1 MAGGDVAR
9 RQYLAKPGAAPDAS
23 PRAAFAQLLADIEA
37 ARTRLAEWQ
46 ALAERLGVQYARDV
60 APLHEAYDALRAEL
74 VERLDALASGGERLS
89 HPERMRLH
97 GLIAQLAGE
106 LEETE
111 NATRR
116 AAMQRLR
123 AYYAPDASEA
133 SEGRSADVEPD
144 HRARPSDD
152 EAGAKAG
159 ADTPPD
165 DDPATL
171 ADRAE
176 AQARAA
182 AEQAEAARAAHRAR
196 RQRQARERVAQAEA
210 RDTAVPLRE
219 VYRRLASQLHPDRE
233 PDPAERERKTGLMQR
248 VNRAYEAGQLLELLE
263 IQQALATAESKRLA
277 LMNDEAV
284 ARYNRL
290 LESQLA
296 DLQSQW
302 RAEQQRLATA
312 FGLPSHPTLTAASFE
327 ADLRARKQSLVAAQ
341 KGLRQLLQALE
352 APGALREWLR
362 QERAWEREE
371 AAPAK
376 PSRRARR

>member
-1 MAGGDVAR
+1 MAAGDVAP
-9 RQYLAKPGAAPDAS
+9 RQDLAKPGAAPAAS

-37 ARTRLAEWQ
+37 ARARLAEWQ

-74 VERLDALASGGERLS
+74 VERLDALASGGERLA

-106 LEETE
+106 LEETGD
-111 NATRR
+111 AKRR

-123 AYYAPDASEA
+123 AYYAPEA
-133 SEGRSADVEPD
+133 SEGWSDDVEPD
-144 HRARPSDD
+144 SRPRPSDD
-152 EAGAKAG
+152 GVAATADAGA
-159 ADTPPD
+159 PPD

-182 AEQAEAARAAHRAR
+182 AEQGEVARAAHRAR
-196 RQRQARERVAQAEA
+196 RQRQAKERVTLAEA

-248 VNRAYEAGQLLELLE
+248 ANRAYEAGQLLELLE
-263 IQQALATAESKRLA
+263 IQQALASAESSRLA
-277 LMNDEAV
+277 QMNDEAV

-296 DLQSQW
+296 DLQTQW
-302 RAEQQRLATA
+302 RAEQQRLAAA
-312 FGLPSHPTLTAASFE
+312 FGLPPHPTLTAARFE

-371 AAPAK
+371 AATTK

>member
-1 MAGGDVAR
+1 MTGGDVAR
-9 RQYLAKPGAAPDAS
+9 RQDLAKPEAASDAS

-37 ARTRLAEWQ
+37 ARARLAEWQ
-46 ALAERLGVQYARDV
+46 ALSERLGVQYARDV

-111 NATRR
+111 DATRR

-123 AYYAPDASEA
+123 AYYAPEA
-133 SEGRSADVEPD
+133 SEGWSDDVEPD
-144 HRARPSDD
+144 RRARPSDD
-152 EAGAKAG
+152 EVGATADAG
-159 ADTPPD
+159 TPPD
-165 DDPATL
+165 DDPVTL

-176 AQARAA
+176 AHARAA
-182 AEQAEAARAAHRAR
+182 AELAEAARAAHRAR
-196 RQRQARERVAQAEA
+196 RTRQANERVALAEA

-233 PDPAERERKTGLMQR
+233 PNPAERERKTGLMQR
-248 VNRAYEAGQLLELLE
+248 ANRAYEAGQLLELLE
-263 IQQALATAESKRLA
+263 IQQALASAESSRLA
-277 LMNDEAV
+277 QMNDEAV

-290 LESQLA
+290 LESQLT
-296 DLQSQW
+296 DLQTQW
-302 RAEQQRLATA
+302 RAEQVRLAAA
-312 FGLPSHPTLTAASFE
+312 FGLPPHPTLTAARFE

-362 QERAWEREE
+362 QERVWEREE
-371 AAPAK
+371 AATTK
-376 PSRRARR
+376 SSRRARR

>member
-1 MAGGDVAR
+1 MSAGDVAR
-9 RQYLAKPGAAPDAS
+9 RQDLARPEAESATW

-37 ARTRLAEWQ
+37 ARARLADWQ
-46 ALAERLGVQYARDV
+46 ALAERLGAQYAREIT
-60 APLHEAYDALRAEL
+60 PLHDAYDALRAEL
-74 VERLDALASGGERLS
+74 VERLDALASGGECLS
-89 HPERMRLH
+89 HPERVRLH

-106 LEETE
+106 LVETGDE
-111 NATRR
+111 ARR

-123 AYYAPDASEA
+123 AYYAPDASDGVGEEA
-133 SEGRSADVEPD
+133 KVDR
-144 HRARPSDD
+144 RARPVD
-152 EAGAKAG
+152 ERAGARMET
-159 ADTPPD
+159 DTPSD

-171 ADRAE
+171 ADRVE

-196 RQRQARERVAQAEA
+196 RSRQAKERAAQAEA

-233 PDPAERERKTGLMQR
+233 PDPAERERKTALMQR
-248 VNRAYEAGQLLELLE
+248 ANRAYESGQLLELLE
-263 IQQALATAESKRLA
+263 IQQALASAESSRLA
-277 LMNDEAV
+277 QMNDEAI

-296 DLQSQW
+296 DLQTQW
-302 RAEQQRLATA
+302 RAEQLRLATA

-327 ADLRARKQSLVAAQ
+327 ADLRSRKQSLVAAQ
-341 KGLRQLLQALE
+341 KGLQQLLRALE
-352 APGALREWLR
+352 APGSLREWLR

-371 AAPAK
+371 AGATK

>member
-9 RQYLAKPGAAPDAS
+9 RQDLAKPVAAPDAS

-37 ARTRLAEWQ
+37 ARARLAEWR

-60 APLHEAYDALRAEL
+60 APLHGAYDALRAEL

-89 HPERMRLH
+89 HPERVRLH

-111 NATRR
+111 DAARR

-123 AYYAPDASEA
+123 AYYAPEA

-144 HRARPSDD
+144 RRARPSSD
-152 EAGAKAG
+152 EAGAKAD

-196 RQRQARERVAQAEA
+196 RQRQAKERVSQAEA
-210 RDTAVPLRE
+210 RETAVPLRE

-233 PDPAERERKTGLMQR
+233 PDPVERERKTALMQR
-248 VNRAYEAGQLLELLE
+248 ANRAYEAGQLLELLE
-263 IQQALATAESKRLA
+263 IQQALASAESSRLA
-277 LMNDEAV
+277 QMNDDAI

-296 DLQSQW
+296 DLQTQW
-302 RAEQQRLATA
+302 RAEQLRLATA
-312 FGLPSHPTLTAASFE
+312 FGLPSHPTLAATSFE
-327 ADLRARKQSLVAAQ
+327 ADLRSRKQSLVAAQ
-341 KGLRQLLQALE
+341 KGLQQLLRALE

-371 AAPAK
+371 AAATK

>member
-1 MAGGDVAR
+1 MSAGEVAR
-9 RQYLAKPGAAPDAS
+9 RQDLARPGAAPAAS
-23 PRAAFAQLLADIEA
+23 PRAAFAQLLADIET

-46 ALAERLGVQYARDV
+46 ALAERLGAQYAREV
-60 APLHEAYDALRAEL
+60 APLHDAYDALRAEL
-74 VERLDALASGGERLS
+74 VERLDALASSGERLS

-106 LEETE
+106 LEDTGHV
-111 NATRR
+111 ARR
-116 AAMQRLR
+116 TAMQRLR
-123 AYYAPDASEA
+123 AYYAPDASEGSA
-133 SEGRSADVEPD
+133 GDAQVGRRVRSSGDAPAD
-144 HRARPSDD
+144 HA
-152 EAGAKAG
+152 EAH
-159 ADTPPD
+159 TPPD
-165 DDPATL
+165 DDPATV

-182 AEQAEAARAAHRAR
+182 ADQAEAARAAHRAR
-196 RQRQARERVAQAEA
+196 RTRQAKERAAQAEA

-233 PDPAERERKTGLMQR
+233 PDPAERERKTTLMQR
-248 VNRAYEAGQLLELLE
+248 ANRAYEAGQLLELLE
-263 IQQALATAESKRLA
+263 IQQVLASAESSRLA
-277 LMNDEAV
+277 QMNDEAI

-296 DLQSQW
+296 DLQTQW
-302 RAEQQRLATA
+302 RAGQLRLAAA

-327 ADLRARKQSLVAAQ
+327 ADLRSRKHSLVAAQ
-341 KGLRQLLQALE
+341 KGLQQFLRALE

-362 QERAWEREE
+362 QESASEREE
-371 AAPAK
+371 VAATK

>member
-1 MAGGDVAR
+1 MPAGDVAR
-9 RQYLAKPGAAPDAS
+9 RQDLATPEATPAAS
-23 PRAAFAQLLADIEA
+23 PRVAFAQLLANIET

-46 ALAERLGVQYARDV
+46 ALAERLGAQYARDV
-60 APLHEAYDALRAEL
+60 APLHEAYDALRAQL

-89 HPERMRLH
+89 HPERVRLH
-97 GLIAQLAGE
+97 ELIAQLAGE
-106 LEETE
+106 LEETPD
-111 NATRR
+111 AARR
-116 AAMQRLR
+116 AAMRRLR
-123 AYYAPDASEA
+123 AYYSPDASE
-133 SEGRSADVEPD
+133 EGSADDAPPGRRVRSSGD
-144 HRARPSDD
+144 ALAAR
-152 EAGAKAG
+152 EG

-182 AEQAEAARAAHRAR
+182 AEQADAARAAHRAR
-196 RQRQARERVAQAEA
+196 RARQARERAAQAEA

-233 PDPAERERKTGLMQR
+233 PDPTARERKTALMQR
-248 VNRAYEAGQLLELLE
+248 ANRAYEAGQLLELLE
-263 IQQALATAESKRLA
+263 IQQMLATSESSRLA
-277 LMNDEAV
+277 QMNDDAI

-290 LESQLA
+290 LQSQLA
-296 DLQSQW
+296 DLQAQW
-302 RAEQQRLATA
+302 RAEQLRLATA
-312 FGLPSHPTLTAASFE
+312 FGLPSHPTLTAARFE
-327 ADLRARKQSLVAAQ
+327 ADLRARKQSLSAAQ
-341 KGLRQLLQALE
+341 KGLQQLLRALE

-371 AAPAK
+371 AATTTK

>member
-1 MAGGDVAR
+1 MAAGDVAR
-9 RQYLAKPGAAPDAS
+9 RQDLTTPDAVPAAS

-37 ARTRLAEWQ
+37 ARARLADWK

-89 HPERMRLH
+89 HPERVRLH

-106 LEETE
+106 LEESGD
-111 NATRR
+111 AARG
-116 AAMQRLR
+116 AAMRRLR
-123 AYYAPDASEA
+123 TYYAPDASGA
-133 SEGRSADVEPD
+133 RSEDVEPD
-144 HRARPSDD
+144 RPVRRSDD
-152 EAGAKAG
+152 GVAATADAG
-159 ADTPPD
+159 TPPD

-196 RQRQARERVAQAEA
+196 RTRQAKERVAQAEA

-248 VNRAYEAGQLLELLE
+248 ANRAYEAGQLLELLE
-263 IQQALATAESKRLA
+263 IQQALASAESSRLA
-277 LMNDEAV
+277 QMNDEAI

-296 DLQSQW
+296 DLQTQW
-302 RAEQQRLATA
+302 RAEQQRLAAA
-312 FGLPSHPTLTAASFE
+312 FGLPPHPTLTAARFE

-362 QERAWEREE
+362 QERVWEREE
-371 AAPAK
+371 AATAR